1 VEEGRRDEGV
11 GCLGGGAERAGG
23 RGEGEGGRGR
33 GKSAPPPPFVQAE
46 GIYNMHDEG
55 RIHYLL
61 KL

>member
-33 GKSAPPPPFVQAE
+33 GKRGRGG
-46 GIYNMHDEG
+46 GICSG
-55 RIHYLL
+55 RGYLQYA
-61 KL
+61 